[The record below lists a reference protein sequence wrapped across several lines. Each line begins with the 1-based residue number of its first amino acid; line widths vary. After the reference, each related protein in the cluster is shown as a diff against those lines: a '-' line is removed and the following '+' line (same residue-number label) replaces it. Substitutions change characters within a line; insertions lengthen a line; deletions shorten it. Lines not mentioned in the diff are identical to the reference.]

1 MRNLNSVSTIN
12 LGKFVDKCDK
22 SLKKMPTSYEV
33 DTFLGKVDTF
43 FQKKTLYLPTKEL
56 LGNIPKNRIGKRQYI
71 FTYYK
76 NQYSVNSYVIDWKWE
91 S

>member
-1 MRNLNSVSTIN
+1 MNSVSTIN
-12 LGKFVDKCDK
+12 LGKFVDICNKP
-22 SLKKMPTSYEV
+22 LKKMPASYEV
-33 DTFLGKVDTF
+33 DTFLGEVDTF

-76 NQYSVNSYVIDWKWE
+76 KRLI
-91 S
+91 

>member
-1 MRNLNSVSTIN
+1 
-12 LGKFVDKCDK
+12 
-22 SLKKMPTSYEV
+22 MPISYEV
-33 DTFLGKVDTF
+33 DTFWGGEVDTF

-76 NQYSVNSYVIDWKWE
+76 KRLI
-91 S
+91 

>member
-1 MRNLNSVSTIN
+1 
-12 LGKFVDKCDK
+12 
-22 SLKKMPTSYEV
+22 MPTSYEV
-33 DTFLGKVDTF
+33 DTFLGEVDTF

-76 NQYSVNSYVIDWKWE
+76 NRLIGIMLHIFRIGQTYLDIVPIGQRPGLFADKE
-91 S
+91 RFC